1 MPRWG
6 LLCKRVSIE
15 MPLKDKRWRNRS
27 QLWELLDLNAA
38 STPVKR
44 EREEMI
50 GREHLPT
57 IYWHFCDLILQMF
70 FFPILFLL
78 DTIIYVSNSLM
89 LYSRFL
95 SVCFFFFFF
104 FQNFISFSFTLYDFL
119 LAYLLFYLLSYHC
132 HAVLK
137 FSKLL
142 KIILKF
148 ALLISRIWFWFWLI
162 LSFPF
167 LFWYF
172 LSFPLLW
179 IYFV

>member
-15 MPLKDKRWRNRS
+15 MSLKDKRWRNRS

-104 FQNFISFSFTLYDFL
+104 FFFFKILSHFPSHCMIFYWRIFYFIY
-119 LAYLLFYLLSYHC
+119 
-132 HAVLK
+132 
-137 FSKLL
+137 
-142 KIILKF
+142 
-148 ALLISRIWFWFWLI
+148 SRII
-162 LSFPF
+162 AMQCLSLVNF
-167 LFWYF
+167 
-172 LSFPLLW
+172 
-179 IYFV
+179 